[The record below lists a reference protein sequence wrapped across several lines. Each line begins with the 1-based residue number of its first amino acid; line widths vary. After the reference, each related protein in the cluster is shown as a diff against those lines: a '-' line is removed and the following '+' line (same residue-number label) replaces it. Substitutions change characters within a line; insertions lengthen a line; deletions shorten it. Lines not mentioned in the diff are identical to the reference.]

1 MKLNKKPIIF
11 LLGPTASGKTDWAI
25 NWQNEFEALEI
36 ISVDSVMV
44 YRECNVGSAKPS
56 STILKKHPHHLVN
69 HVSLDSIFSVADFY
83 DSALRLI
90 DDIHARDKIPL
101 MVGGSMM
108 YFSLLKK
115 GISNL
120 PSADLKLRDELE
132 QKILTNGLDALHAD
146 LIKLDPEAGQNID
159 PHDSQRIIRA
169 IEIIISTNMSLNEN
183 LSSEKSSALKEKYT
197 LIEFG
202 IFPQERSK
210 LHERIESRQEILVGD
225 KLLEE
230 IVNIQNRFD
239 ISVEHPAMKAINYRQ
254 GLQVVEGS
262 LEKSKLFEK
271 SLFATRQFAKRQC
284 TWMRGWENLIYFD
297 LHQGEEAVEQLKK
310 QFNLLEIV

>member
-230 IVNIQNRFD
+230 IVNIQNSFD
-239 ISVEHPAMKAINYRQ
+239 ISAEHPAMKAINYRQ

-310 QFNLLEIV
+310 AI